1 MKILI
6 TLCARGGSKGIPGK
20 NIKSI
25 SGHPLIAYSIK
36 HAKEFS
42 NLYETDITLS
52 TDSLEIKKVAES
64 YGIYTEYVRPNEL
77 ASDAAGKIE
86 TILHVLEYE
95 EKVRNKKYDFV
106 FDLDISSP
114 LRCLEDLKVAFLQI
128 LSSKD
133 AFNIF
138 SVNKANRNPYFNS
151 VEQQPNGYF
160 SLVKKGN
167 FLTRQSAPIV
177 YELNASFYIFRR
189 SFFDNKHESTISEKS
204 LIYDMPH
211 ICFDL
216 DHKVD
221 FDFMEFLISTNNLD
235 FVI

>member
-20 NIKSI
+20 NIRLI
-25 SGHPLIAYSIK
+25 GGHPLIAYSIK

-42 NLYETDITLS
+42 NFYETDIALS
-52 TDSLEIKKVAES
+52 TDSLEIKKVAENW
-64 YGIYTEYVRPNEL
+64 GIFTDYIRPNEL
-77 ASDAAGKIE
+77 ASDTAGKIE
-86 TILHVLEYE
+86 TILHLLEYE
-95 EKVRNKKYDFV
+95 EKARNKKYDFI

-114 LRCLEDLKVAFLQI
+114 LRCLEDLKSAFFQI
-128 LSSKD
+128 LSNND
-133 AFNIF
+133 AFNII
-138 SVNKANRNPYFNS
+138 SVNRANRNPYFNM
-151 VEQQPNGYF
+151 VERQPNGYF
-160 SLVKKGN
+160 SLVKKGD

-189 SFFDNKHESTISEKS
+189 IFFESKCKSTISKKS
-204 LIYDMPH
+204 LIYEMPH

-221 FDFMEFLISTNNLD
+221 FDFMEFLISNNHLD
-235 FVI
+235 FMI

>member
-20 NIKSI
+20 NIRLI
-25 SGHPLIAYSIK
+25 GGQPLIAYSIK

-42 NLYETDITLS
+42 NLYETDIALS
-52 TDSLEIKKVAES
+52 TDSHEIKKVAENW
-64 YGIYTEYVRPNEL
+64 GIYTEYVRPNEF

-86 TILHVLEYE
+86 TILHILEYE
-95 EKVRNKKYDFV
+95 EMVRNKKYDFI

-114 LRCLEDLKVAFLQI
+114 LRCLEDLKFAFLKI
-128 LSSKD
+128 LSNKE

-138 SVNKANRNPYFNS
+138 SVNKANRNPYFNM
-151 VEQQPNGYF
+151 VEQQTNGYF
-160 SLVKKGN
+160 SLVKKGD

-189 SFFDNKHESTISEKS
+189 SFFDSKCKSTISDKS
-204 LIYDMPH
+204 LIYEMPH

-221 FDFMEFLISTNNLD
+221 FDFMEFLISSNNLD
-235 FVI
+235 FMI